1 MEAEDLINSED
12 EIIEPETLIEE
23 FPKLESIERQ
33 KLYVYRVL
41 RRTRAAYED
50 MNVFENV
57 FLVLND
63 ISPNVEVREGL
74 TPDQIWKAVG
84 IIYGIYPEVE
94 FAHEV
99 QMYIKM
105 MCNEAGCFFY
115 PESLELENEYLPA
128 IKKLAANGP
137 FPLEENFLG
146 IQAAKYLKIVSY
158 LGE

>member
-23 FPKLESIERQ
+23 FPKLDSIERQ

-57 FLVLND
+57 CLVLND

-74 TPDQIWKAVG
+74 TPEQIWKAVG
-84 IIYGIYPEVE
+84 IIYGI
-94 FAHEV
+94 
-99 QMYIKM
+99 
-105 MCNEAGCFFY
+105 
-115 PESLELENEYLPA
+115 
-128 IKKLAANGP
+128 
-137 FPLEENFLG
+137 
-146 IQAAKYLKIVSY
+146 
-158 LGE
+158 